1 MLNKRS
7 AFIIT
12 KPLQLLVS
20 LSICQEYKFS
30 IRPLFIIV
38 DLFAGSKNVSDR
50 FHETFSG
57 SIDVVFVKTKGEAY
71 AFCKK
76 IKVDNLFI
84 DSDVGVLNYFSLA
97 LLKLSIN
104 RLYIFVYEEGLG
116 TYRKDLYSGLKKIVL
131 SCMGVGVNFGGA
143 AVSSKI
149 FIYNPCEYKKNFPSL
164 HKKVIGIKHGL
175 MEVLTEN
182 LDYFCYVF
190 DFKLELSQ
198 SSKSHCYLYLSSWCI
213 NEDVILRLEKAS
225 CDCYLKLH
233 PHMKNAPTSDRFI
246 VLPNQAPAELV
257 ILYLL
262 SIYDKIFI
270 FDQNSSVRRYISCE
284 RVVFY
289 NLSKS
294 VNNVFDVNK

>member
-1 MLNKRS
+1 M
-7 AFIIT
+7 
-12 KPLQLLVS
+12 
-20 LSICQEYKFS
+20 
-30 IRPLFIIV
+30 
-38 DLFAGSKNVSDR
+38 DLFAGSKSVSDR
-50 FHETFSG
+50 FYETFSG
-57 SIDVVFVKTKGEAY
+57 SIDVEFVETKSEAY
-71 AFCKK
+71 VLCKRV
-76 IKVDNLFI
+76 KVDNLFI

-104 RLYIFVYEEGLG
+104 RLNIFVYEEGLG
-116 TYRKDLYSGLKKIVL
+116 TYRKDLYSGFKKIVL

-143 AVSSKI
+143 VVSSKI

-164 HKKVIGIKHGL
+164 HKKVIGIKHGV

-198 SSKSHCYLYLSSWCI
+198 SSKSHCYLYLTSWCI
-213 NEDVILRLEKAS
+213 NDAVIQQLKELKAES
-225 CDCYLKLH
+225 KDCYLKLH
-233 PHMKNAPTSDRFI
+233 PHLKNTAVSDGI
-246 VLPNQAPAELV
+246 DVLQGQAPAELV

-262 SIYDKIFI
+262 SKYSKIYI

-289 NLSKS
+289 NISKS
-294 VNNVFDVNK
+294 VNNFLM

>member
-20 LSICQEYKFS
+20 FSICQEYKFS

-104 RLYIFVYEEGLG
+104 RLDIFVYEEGLG

-164 HKKVIGIKHGL
+164 HKKVIGIKHG
-175 MEVLTEN
+175 
-182 LDYFCYVF
+182 Y
-190 DFKLELSQ
+190 S
-198 SSKSHCYLYLSSWCI
+198 YL
-213 NEDVILRLEKAS
+213 
-225 CDCYLKLH
+225 
-233 PHMKNAPTSDRFI
+233 
-246 VLPNQAPAELV
+246 
-257 ILYLL
+257 
-262 SIYDKIFI
+262 
-270 FDQNSSVRRYISCE
+270 
-284 RVVFY
+284 
-289 NLSKS
+289 
-294 VNNVFDVNK
+294 